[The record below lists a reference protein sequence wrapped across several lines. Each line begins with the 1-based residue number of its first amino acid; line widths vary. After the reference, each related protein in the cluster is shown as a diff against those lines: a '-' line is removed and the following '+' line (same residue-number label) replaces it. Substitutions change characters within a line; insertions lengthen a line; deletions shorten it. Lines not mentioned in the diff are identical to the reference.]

1 MGTHPIF
8 ESDFD
13 CLTDRYKM
21 ASQSEGIQKLLEA
34 EKEAQKEVDAARRV
48 KAKKLKQAKEE
59 AKQEIQQ
66 FNKEREAQFKAK
78 EAEVMGG
85 RDELQRWIAGE
96 TKGQID
102 EMATRVNEYQDQV
115 IQDLVNAVQDIQ
127 PQLPR
132 NFRG

>member
-1 MGTHPIF
+1 
-8 ESDFD
+8 
-13 CLTDRYKM
+13 M

-59 AKQEIQQ
+59 AKVEIQQ

-85 RDELQRWIAGE
+85 REELQRWIAE
-96 TKGQID
+96 QTKGQID
-102 EMATRVNEYQDQV
+102 EMAARVNQYQAQV
-115 IQDLVNAVQDIQ
+115 IHDLVSAVQDIQ